1 MRRSETQSHKNNK
14 LFYDPTD
21 FTAQNP
27 ITGKTYRASKVGTEN
42 YPGPGFQGIVLSESH
57 SDWSLTDCQVM

>member
-1 MRRSETQSHKNNK
+1 MRSTRTQSHKNNK

-21 FTAQNP
+21 FTALNP

-42 YPGPGFQGIVLSESH
+42 YLGPGFQGIVLSESL